1 MLNEQ
6 DQHAWADIERRLS
19 PDLGSALDDASGSTG
34 TPRFLTIQL
43 TPIARTARSRWFP
56 YVMAVVVPLL
66 LPAISAAEMHPA
78 VSSVGGLVLAVA
90 VLRWA
95 QREASGR
102 QTGGTD
108 PTPGQ

>member
-6 DQHAWADIERRLS
+6 DQHAWADIGRRLS

-34 TPRFLTIQL
+34 TTRFLTTQV

-56 YVMAVVVPLL
+56 YVMAVVVLL
-66 LPAISAAEMHPA
+66 LPAISTAEMHPA
-78 VSSVGGLVLAVA
+78 FSSVRGLVLAVA
-90 VLRWA
+90 VLCWA

-108 PTPGQ
+108 PTPGH